1 VVLALGF
8 GAFLLGT
15 LALVQGNL
23 LRQLAST
30 ANASAANLAFF
41 DVQTDQAAPLDSVI
55 RSRDFPV
62 LSRVPIVPMR
72 IAAYQSRKP
81 PVRARAA
88 RGDTNSRDPAANRP
102 SWALRREYR
111 SSYRD
116 SLSSSEKIVAGKWWT
131 SAGPDADGIFEIS
144 LEQSLAEELGV
155 AVGDTIT
162 WDVQGVRIRTRITSL
177 REVEWTR
184 FEPNFFVVFQ
194 SAALREAPQSYVM
207 LTRVNDDGARAR
219 LQRDAV
225 QRFPNVSTI
234 DLTLIQNAVG
244 RILDRVSLAVRFMA
258 LFSVVTGVLVLVSA
272 IAASRRQRVRE
283 SVLLKTLGATRA
295 QIVRMLFTEYAL
307 LGAIGSFAGIVLAV
321 GGGWAAVHYIFKTPF
336 SVTPLALACVAAV
349 TMLLTIVTGLFA
361 ARDVFSETPMSALR
375 EV

>member
-1 VVLALGF
+1 
-8 GAFLLGT
+8 
-15 LALVQGNL
+15 
-23 LRQLAST
+23 
-30 ANASAANLAFF
+30 
-41 DVQTDQAAPLDSVI
+41 
-55 RSRDFPV
+55 
-62 LSRVPIVPMR
+62 M
-72 IAAYQSRKP
+72 
-81 PVRARAA
+81 
-88 RGDTNSRDPAANRP
+88 NRP
-102 SWALRREYR
+102 SWAVRREYR

-116 SLSSSEKIVAGKWWT
+116 SVASSEKIVSGTWWT
-131 SAGPDADGIFEIS
+131 SGVPDADGMFEIS

-155 AVGDTIT
+155 AVGDTIA

-177 REVEWTR
+177 REVQWAR

-194 SAALREAPQSYVM
+194 PAALREAPQTDVL
-207 LTRVNDDGARAR
+207 LTRVNDDASRAR

-234 DLTLIQNAVG
+234 DLSLIENAVG
-244 RILDRVSLAVRFMA
+244 KILDRVSLAVRFMA

-307 LGAIGSFAGIVLAV
+307 LGAIGSLAGILLAV
-321 GGGWAAVHYIFKTPF
+321 GGGWAAMHFIFKTPF
-336 SVTPLALACVAAV
+336 AIAPLALGWVAAA
-349 TMLLTIVTGLFA
+349 TMLLTIATGLFA
-361 ARDVFSETPMSALR
+361 ARDVFAETPMAALR